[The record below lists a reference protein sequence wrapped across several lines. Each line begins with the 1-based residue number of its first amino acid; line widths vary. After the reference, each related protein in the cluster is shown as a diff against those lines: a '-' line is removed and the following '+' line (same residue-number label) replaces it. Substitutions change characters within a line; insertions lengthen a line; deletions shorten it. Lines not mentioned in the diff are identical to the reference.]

1 MLGQTS
7 VKQVTHRD
15 SGEGAKLFLS
25 ECRRRVLRPFV
36 KGEEGRRHQASQNNS
51 EIWRSRQFAPGVEL
65 PGGWIDQ
72 DSLELLEGWVGAMP
86 WGTFKASVH
95 HCFPCT
101 VTSLS
106 FPHGTKWWGW
116 WGPTQGWA
124 AGSGT
129 WTACQGPAKIRIC
142 LASAFRSFT
151 YNWLVVLPTLPFSRG
166 NYSTG
171 AKDRKYLECHE
182 TPSSYRLG
190 SISHDCKKMVSDFPV
205 ALHPETKW
213 AVEDS
218 VYPPLLISWTL
229 QVMAK
234 LSSEEWW
241 VVIGFVLL
249 AQGLILSLSPCFCRS
264 WFSRGAQAR
273 SYF

>member
-7 VKQVTHRD
+7 VKQVTHKD

-25 ECRRRVLRPFV
+25 ECRRRVLLARLSR
-36 KGEEGRRHQASQNNS
+36 GRRGGGTKLVGT
-51 EIWRSRQFAPGVEL
+51 ILRSG
-65 PGGWIDQ
+65 GHGWIDQ
-72 DSLELLEGWVGAMP
+72 DSLELLEGWVGAIP
-86 WGTFKASVH
+86 WGTFKALVH

-101 VTSLS
+101 VTSLL

-129 WTACQGPAKIRIC
+129 WTACQGPAKIRVC
-142 LASAFRSFT
+142 LARAFRSFT

-171 AKDRKYLECHE
+171 AKDRKCLKCHE
-182 TPSSYRLG
+182 TPSSYRLW

-205 ALHPETKW
+205 ALRPETKW

-241 VVIGFVLL
+241 VVIGFVL
-249 AQGLILSLSPCFCRS
+249 S
-264 WFSRGAQAR
+264 
-273 SYF
+273 